1 MQIETSN
8 PSTPS
13 TPKSITFQITQTKS
27 EISSLL
33 TEINSHIFL
42 DKYFIDED
50 NSMVPLLK
58 KIVVIVH
65 YLNFYRTFLTT
76 TTLFKS

>member
-1 MQIETSN
+1 MQIETST

-13 TPKSITFQITQTKS
+13 TPKSITFQLTQTKS
-27 EISSLL
+27 EISSLI

-50 NSMVPLLK
+50 NSMLSLLK
-58 KIVVIVH
+58 KIVVIF
-65 YLNFYRTFLTT
+65 LLFNFL
-76 TTLFKS
+76 